1 MWLFLGY
8 WYSLHYS
15 IYVDDESMILGIL
28 SAIDSDIVGILFSK
42 EF

>member
-15 IYVDDESMILGIL
+15 IYVVHESVMLGILFAVDSDILGIL
-28 SAIDSDIVGILFSK
+28 FFK